1 MILKRG
7 HEIRQHIILSITLSY
22 QFGWYLISDCR
33 SDITDYDIQYYYL
46 TADFMNELQIL
57 PDETIINKIY
67 IIREKKV
74 MIDRDL
80 AELYGVETKVLNQAV
95 KRNLKRFP
103 DDFMFQ
109 LTDEEFRNLRSQI
122 VISSWGGS
130 RFRPMVFTEQGVAML
145 SSILNS
151 ERAISVNIQI
161 IRVFTRMR
169 AMIESHKEILKKL
182 EMLEKKDIELDDKVT
197 LIFEY
202 LKELE
207 QSKQEETDLKQRKR
221 IGFKTN

>member
-1 MILKRG
+1 MKELK
-7 HEIRQHIILSITLSY
+7 
-22 QFGWYLISDCR
+22 
-33 SDITDYDIQYYYL
+33 
-46 TADFMNELQIL
+46 IL
-57 PDETIINKIY
+57 PDEAIINKIY

-80 AELYGVETKVLNQAV
+80 ADLYGVETKVLNQAV

-122 VISSWGGS
+122 VTSSWGGS

-169 AMIESHKEILKKL
+169 TMLESHKEILKKL
-182 EMLEKKDIELDDKVT
+182 EMLEKKDIELDEKVT

-207 QSKQEETDLKQRKR
+207 QSKQEETEFKQRKR
-221 IGFKTN
+221 IGFKTK

>member
-1 MILKRG
+1 MK
-7 HEIRQHIILSITLSY
+7 
-22 QFGWYLISDCR
+22 
-33 SDITDYDIQYYYL
+33 
-46 TADFMNELQIL
+46 ELQIL
-57 PDETIINKIY
+57 PDEMIINKIY
-67 IIREKKV
+67 IIRDKKV

-80 AELYGVETKVLNQAV
+80 AELYGVDTRVLNQTV

-122 VISSWGGS
+122 VTSSWGGS

-145 SSILNS
+145 SSVLNS

-169 AMIESHKEILKKL
+169 ALIESHKEILKKL
-182 EMLEKKDIELDDKVT
+182 EMLEKKDIELDEKVS

-207 QSKQEETDLKQRKR
+207 QTKKEETDFSKRKR
-221 IGFKTN
+221 IGFKM

>member
-1 MILKRG
+1 MK
-7 HEIRQHIILSITLSY
+7 
-22 QFGWYLISDCR
+22 
-33 SDITDYDIQYYYL
+33 
-46 TADFMNELQIL
+46 ELQIL

-67 IIREKKV
+67 IIRNKKV

-80 AELYGVETKVLNQAV
+80 AELYGVDTRVLNQTV

-145 SSILNS
+145 SSVLNS

-169 AMIESHKEILKKL
+169 TMIESHKEILSKL
-182 EMLEKKDIELDDKVT
+182 EQLEKKDLELDEKVT

-207 QSKQEETDLKQRKR
+207 QTKTEETDFGKRKR
-221 IGFKTN
+221 IGFKT

>member
-1 MILKRG
+1 MK
-7 HEIRQHIILSITLSY
+7 EI
-22 QFGWYLISDCR
+22 
-33 SDITDYDIQYYYL
+33 
-46 TADFMNELQIL
+46 QIL
-57 PDETIINKIY
+57 PDGTIINKIY

-80 AELYGVETKVLNQAV
+80 AELYGVDTRVLNQAV

-122 VISSWGGS
+122 VMSSWGGS

-145 SSILNS
+145 SSVLNS

-169 AMIESHKEILKKL
+169 AMIESHKEILRKL
-182 EMLEKKDIELDDKVT
+182 EMLEKKDIELDEKVS

-207 QSKQEETDLKQRKR
+207 QTKQEETDLKQRKR

>member
-1 MILKRG
+1 MK
-7 HEIRQHIILSITLSY
+7 EI
-22 QFGWYLISDCR
+22 
-33 SDITDYDIQYYYL
+33 
-46 TADFMNELQIL
+46 QIL

-122 VISSWGGS
+122 VTSSWGGS

-182 EMLEKKDIELDDKVT
+182 EMLEKKDIELNDKVT

>member
-1 MILKRG
+1 VISNNDLINDLMK
-7 HEIRQHIILSITLSY
+7 EIK
-22 QFGWYLISDCR
+22 
-33 SDITDYDIQYYYL
+33 
-46 TADFMNELQIL
+46 IL
-57 PDETIINKIY
+57 PDETIIDKIY

-80 AELYGVETKVLNQAV
+80 AELYGVDTRVLNQAV

-122 VISSWGGS
+122 VTSSWGGS

-145 SSILNS
+145 SSVLNS

-169 AMIESHKEILKKL
+169 TMIESHKDILRKL
-182 EMLEKKDIELDDKVT
+182 EQLEKKDLELDEKVT

-207 QSKQEETDLKQRKR
+207 QSKQEETDFKPRKR
-221 IGFKTN
+221 IGFKTNNGSTA

>member
-1 MILKRG
+1 MK
-7 HEIRQHIILSITLSY
+7 EI
-22 QFGWYLISDCR
+22 
-33 SDITDYDIQYYYL
+33 
-46 TADFMNELQIL
+46 QIL

-80 AELYGVETKVLNQAV
+80 AELYGVDTRVLNQAV

-109 LTDEEFRNLRSQI
+109 LTEEEFKILRSQI

-145 SSILNS
+145 SSVLNS
-151 ERAISVNIQI
+151 ERAITVNIQI

-182 EMLEKKDIELDDKVT
+182 EMLEKKDIKLDETVT

-207 QSKQEETDLKQRKR
+207 QTKKEEVDFKERKR
-221 IGFKTN
+221 IGFKTK

>member
-1 MILKRG
+1 MK
-7 HEIRQHIILSITLSY
+7 
-22 QFGWYLISDCR
+22 
-33 SDITDYDIQYYYL
+33 
-46 TADFMNELQIL
+46 ELQIL

-80 AELYGVETKVLNQAV
+80 AELYGVDTRILNQAV
-95 KRNLKRFP
+95 KRNPKRFP

-122 VISSWGGS
+122 VTSSWGGS
-130 RFRPMVFTEQGVAML
+130 RFRPMVITEQGVAML
-145 SSILNS
+145 SSVLNS

-169 AMIESHKEILKKL
+169 AMIESHNEILKKL
-182 EMLEKKDIELDDKVT
+182 EMLEKKDIELDEKVT